1 MAHTV
6 FICHSSKDK
15 LVADAACAALEAQRI
30 ACWIAPRDVLG
41 GTEYMEELDLA
52 LQDCQ
57 IVLLIFSQMANDSP
71 QVRREIERAVSYE
84 KIILPF
90 RIEDTLPTRAM
101 KFALSNTHWLDAM
114 TPPMERRLA
123 DLCNTTSRL
132 IRKAADNPPAGARA
146 IPELLSNEAG
156 GRRTEA
162 SPSEN
167 AVEPLTRTLWWKT
180 SSTLQYALVSVSV
193 LAFAAVFVAGRFFVA
208 TPSAPAGAKTPVPDT
223 ARADYPSIHNQIIA
237 PQPGASVAPMGVA
250 AAAAPDAAA
259 RKAKAALTPPAAA
272 LTPPATGSLLV
283 QTNPNALVSIDGKI
297 QGKADGSGRF
307 TVAFLTAGVHTVEIT
322 LENYQPVTVAVSIAD
337 QQILTLN
344 QLMLQAP
351 PAIATSNLAIT
362 AEDRQGIREA
372 VSSFEAAYQA
382 AYKTKNLSQIPAAWL
397 NRGQLERVFEFADI
411 ANISENCPA
420 NPAISGN
427 TATWQCTETTQVYKD
442 VRATPPSVAKVTLT
456 FAKTNGQWRLIGKN

>member
-1 MAHTV
+1 
-6 FICHSSKDK
+6 
-15 LVADAACAALEAQRI
+15 
-30 ACWIAPRDVLG
+30 
-41 GTEYMEELDLA
+41 MEELDLA

-180 SSTLQYALVSVSV
+180 SSTLQYALVSVSL

-223 ARADYPSIHNQIIA
+223 ARTDYPSIHNQAIA
-237 PQPGASVAPMGVA
+237 PPPGAPVAPMGVA

-259 RKAKAALTPPAAA
+259 RKAKAALTPPA
-272 LTPPATGSLLV
+272 PPQPPSAPPITTGSL
-283 QTNPNALVSIDGKI
+283 SI
-297 QGKADGSGRF
+297 QGTPGAQVSLKGPNGQYQAILNGLGVAAIPGIDPGTYSLVISKDGFEDYARGGIQISASAVPLSMLTPGLQK
-307 TVAFLTAGVHTVEIT
+307 TTAAVA
-322 LENYQPVTVAVSIAD
+322 
-337 QQILTLN
+337 
-344 QLMLQAP
+344 AP
-351 PAIATSNLAIT
+351 TPAPAIATSNLAIT
-362 AEDRQGIREA
+362 AEDRQGIRDA
-372 VSSFEAAYQA
+372 VSNFEAAYQA

-397 NRGQLERVFEFADI
+397 NRGELERLFEVSDI
-411 ANISENCPA
+411 AQIHENNCSDPV
-420 NPAISGN
+420 ISGN
-427 TATWQCTETTQVYKD
+427 SAKEDCTE
-442 VRATPPSVAKVTLT
+442 SAKFDRDLPAINIPVTLIFT
-456 FAKTNGQWRLIGKN
+456 KTNGQWRLIGKN